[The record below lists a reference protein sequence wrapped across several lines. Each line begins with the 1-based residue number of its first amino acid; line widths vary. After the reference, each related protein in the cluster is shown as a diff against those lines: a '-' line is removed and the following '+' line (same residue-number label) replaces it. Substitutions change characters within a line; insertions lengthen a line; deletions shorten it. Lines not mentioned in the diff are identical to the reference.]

1 MSSDPQDRPKLDLP
15 LAPPQPLNLPTED
28 SSASASKSDESGNSE
43 SVLPS
48 EPEPMTP
55 MDPAVESM
63 QQAIAALT
71 TEKERLAKE
80 ILDLQQQKQA
90 LLDEQAQAL
99 QAEKDK
105 LIAEIDEFQ
114 AQKQALFD
122 EQTGDLQSQV
132 QQFMTQSLQTLEQK
146 QASLQQSV
154 DSLERRREKIR
165 EEMRTT
171 FAGTSQEI
179 AVRVQGFRD
188 YLMGSLQDLV
198 MAAEQLD
205 FPNYE
210 ENWSPATPAK
220 TAPEPPKQTFEAPQF
235 SKQGFATRIKRI
247 ESTLDQYRMAPDYY
261 GPPWQLRRT
270 FEPIHSERVKKWFF
284 TQGGRGT
291 VRSMGSRLQNIL
303 VASASVSVLY
313 GMYGDRLKTLILAN
327 TPERLGEWR
336 RGLQDCLGISRS
348 DFGPNSGVILFE
360 NSDAL
365 VQKADRLTED
375 DRLPLIIIDEAED
388 NINLSLLQ
396 YPLWL
401 AFAPEPQSD
410 SSYFF

>member
-15 LAPPQPLNLPTED
+15 LAPPPQPLDLPAADASTPTSGH
-28 SSASASKSDESGNSE
+28 SSTTDDAMESDPTPAIN
-43 SVLPS
+43 
-48 EPEPMTP
+48 PEV
-55 MDPAVESM
+55 AAM

-71 TEKERLAKE
+71 ADKELLAKE
-80 ILDLQQQKQA
+80 ILDLQQKKQA
-90 LLDEQAQAL
+90 LVDEQTQAL
-99 QAEKDK
+99 QAKKDT
-105 LIAEIDEFQ
+105 LIAEIE
-114 AQKQALFD
+114 AIKSQKQSLFD

-146 QASLQQSV
+146 QTSLQKSV

-205 FPNYE
+205 FPSYE
-210 ENWSPATPAK
+210 ENWSQAAPVK
-220 TAPEPPKQTFEAPQF
+220 TEPEPPKQKLEVPQF

-303 VASASVSVLY
+303 VASASVSVLS
-313 GMYGDRLKTLILAN
+313 GLYGDRLKTLILAN

>member
-15 LAPPQPLNLPTED
+15 LAPPQPLNLPTGD
-28 SSASASKSDESGNSE
+28 NNSATPEQSDESAFSSE
-43 SVLPS
+43 SEPTVPPS
-48 EPEPMTP
+48 
-55 MDPAVESM
+55 DPAVEAM
-63 QQAIAALT
+63 QQAIANLT
-71 TEKERLAKE
+71 ADKETLATE
-80 ILDLQQQKQA
+80 ILELQQKKQT
-90 LLDEQAQAL
+90 LMDEQTQAL
-99 QAEKDK
+99 QGEKDN
-105 LIAEIDEFQ
+105 LIAEIEALKQ
-114 AQKQALFD
+114 QKQALFD

-132 QQFMTQSLQTLEQK
+132 QQFMTQSLQTLELK
-146 QASLQQSV
+146 QASLQKSV

-205 FPNYE
+205 FPSYE
-210 ENWSPATPAK
+210 ENWSQATPVKA
-220 TAPEPPKQTFEAPQF
+220 APEPPQQKMEAPQF
-235 SKQGFATRIKRI
+235 SKQAFTARIQRI

-303 VASASVSVLY
+303 VASASMSVLY
-313 GMYGDRLKTLILAN
+313 GMYGDRLRTLILAN